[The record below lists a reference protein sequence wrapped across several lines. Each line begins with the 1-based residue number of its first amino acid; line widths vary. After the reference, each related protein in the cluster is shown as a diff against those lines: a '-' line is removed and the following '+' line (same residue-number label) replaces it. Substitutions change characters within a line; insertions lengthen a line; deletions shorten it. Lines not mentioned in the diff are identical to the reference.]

1 MLVVSGINFSKK
13 NLVANQQRKNANATQ
28 ITQLGRQT
36 FADTFQPAFK
46 ANIPNLFNPIEKE
59 AERLLKYIDIEN
71 NPYDYARMV
80 VKETKRH
87 PDQVNILYELAK
99 KMCNFKTDYELGGFY
114 KYQLPNKY
122 KKHHLEIVKEA
133 FKRKPD
139 IIKVETRILTLN
151 QPNEIIGLLKK
162 GFIDNIDNIDNNL
175 DNMVIVCRY
184 NDCLASIR
192 RRGKQPKIE
201 AADMIRKST
210 INYIGE
216 KPKRKYTNLEMGIIS
231 HILIQMNGSRIE
243 KKDLILENA
252 LNTFISNKH
261 KGLSE
266 QNAAFK
272 EILRIIKE
280 NYGDCNFADCKKMLE
295 KLPD

>member
-1 MLVVSGINFSKK
+1 MLLVSGINFSKK
-13 NLVANQQRKNANATQ
+13 NFVASQQRKNANVTQ
-28 ITQLGRQT
+28 ITQLGRT
-36 FADTFQPAFK
+36 TSADTFQPAFK
-46 ANIPNLFNPIEKE
+46 ATIPNLFTPIEKE

-71 NPYDYARMV
+71 NPYDYARLV

-99 KMCNFKTDYELGGFY
+99 KMCNLEAGYKPGGLY
-114 KYQLPNKY
+114 KYRLPNEY

-139 IIKVETRILTLN
+139 ITKVETRIISLN
-151 QPNEIIGLLKK
+151 QPEEIIGLLKK
-162 GFIDNIDNIDNNL
+162 GFIGNIDNNL

-184 NDCLASIR
+184 NDCLASILR
-192 RRGKQPKIE
+192 SGKQPKIE

-210 INYIGE
+210 INYVGE
-216 KPKRKYTNLEMGIIS
+216 KLKRKYTNLEMGIIS
-231 HILIQMNGSRIE
+231 HILIQMNSSRLE

-252 LNTFISNKH
+252 LLTFIDNKP
-261 KGLSE
+261 KGLLAK
-266 QNAAFK
+266 NAAFK
-272 EILRIIKE
+272 KILKRIKE

-295 KLPD
+295 ELPD

>member
-1 MLVVSGINFSKK
+1 MLVVSGINLNKK

-28 ITQLGRQT
+28 NTQLGRQT
-36 FADTFQPAFK
+36 SVDTFQPAFK
-46 ANIPNLFNPIEKE
+46 ANIPNLFSPIEKE

-87 PDQVNILYELAK
+87 PNQVNILYELAK
-99 KMCNFKTDYELGGFY
+99 KMCNLEAGYKPRGLY
-114 KYQLPNKY
+114 KYRLPNEY

-139 IIKVETRILTLN
+139 ITKVETRILSLN
-151 QPNEIIGLLKK
+151 QPEEIIGLLKK
-162 GFIDNIDNIDNNL
+162 GFTDNIDNNL

-184 NDCLASIR
+184 NDCLASILR
-192 RRGKQPKIE
+192 NGKQPRTE

-261 KGLSE
+261 KGLLAK
-266 QNAAFK
+266 NAAFK
-272 EILRIIKE
+272 KILRIIKE
-280 NYGDCNFADCKKMLE
+280 NYSNYHFADCKKMLE
-295 KLPD
+295 ELPD